1 MVVCYQGT
9 CTYFKVAVTK
19 NLTFYEAYSI
29 FYHRGRWRTLFIKKE
44 QNPVMQKLL
53 LAEEFYHVYANQILQ
68 LTSSETVIH
77 KQEAQAKRMAAY
89 LLMPE
94 RFICDVYE
102 AALNEAMLISEIAD
116 YFLVAD
122 EFAHY

>member
-1 MVVCYQGT
+1 
-9 CTYFKVAVTK
+9 
-19 NLTFYEAYSI
+19 
-29 FYHRGRWRTLFIKKE
+29 
-44 QNPVMQKLL
+44 MQKLL